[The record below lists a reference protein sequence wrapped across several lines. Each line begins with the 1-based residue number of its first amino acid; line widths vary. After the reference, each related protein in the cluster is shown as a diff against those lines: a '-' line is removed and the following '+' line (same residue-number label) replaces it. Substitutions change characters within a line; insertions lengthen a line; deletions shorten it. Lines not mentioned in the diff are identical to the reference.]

1 MQDAHP
7 FAVHF
12 RQDNPHATE
21 RLGVYEQSL
30 ALTSLV
36 DTLVE
41 TSHARFH
48 LKDLLDKSATVIAMR
63 VAQAAGETSKNERRR
78 QYRVARRAATDVAAV
93 LDIMARRPGMN
104 HAVLAPAKDN
114 VMQLVA
120 RLAVLSTK

>member
-21 RLGVYEQSL
+21 RIGVYDQAL
-30 ALTSLV
+30 ALTTLV
-36 DTLVE
+36 DVLVE
-41 TSHARFH
+41 SSQARFH
-48 LKDLLDKSATVIAMR
+48 LKDLLDKSATLVAMR
-63 VAQAAGETSKNERRR
+63 VAQAAGETSKQERRR

-104 HAVLAPAKDN
+104 QGVLAPAKQN
-114 VMQLVA
+114 VMELVS
-120 RLAVLSTK
+120 RLAILSTK